1 MRAIKQMRVMKM
13 QLLIVSLL
21 FFSGCDDTVTVRD
34 KLEDYEFYSLHD
46 IGKEISVSEDVNI
59 IENLKNSCKVKGP
72 IVGIDVKTLRLVN
85 KKKLGDTLEVIIYG
99 KNNKFFRIGGDFY
112 MAKKSVLSEN
122 K

>member
-21 FFSGCDDTVTVRD
+21 FFSGCDDTVTFRD
-34 KLEDYEFYSLHD
+34 KLEDYEFYSLHG
-46 IGKEISVSEDVNI
+46 IGKEINVSEDVNI

-72 IVGIDVKTLRLVN
+72 IVGIDVKTLHLVN

-99 KNNKFFRIGGDFY
+99 KNNKFFRIGGRLLY
-112 MAKKSVLSEN
+112 GK
-122 K
+122 